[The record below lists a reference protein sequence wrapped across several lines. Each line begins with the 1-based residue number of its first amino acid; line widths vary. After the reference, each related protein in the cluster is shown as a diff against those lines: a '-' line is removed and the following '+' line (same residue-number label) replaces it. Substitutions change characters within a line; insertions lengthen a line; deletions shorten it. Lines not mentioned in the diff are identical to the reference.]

1 MRKHMSKILALMLFI
16 GVAQM
21 LSACVIEDDHYH
33 HHYWHDD
40 YHR

>member
-16 GVAQM
+16 GVAQT